1 MVIPFPPNQLDEAEK
16 QMVEA
21 RQALTQQLAIVN
33 MLIRN
38 LRILRKE
45 QLNPKKS
52 RITQKPTVL
61 S

>member
-52 RITQKPTVL
+52 RITKKPTVL